1 MKVAG
6 YIEHTHDVLHHNG
19 LQQLNIQSTLH
30 SCLLPQF
37 KPCSQCSY
45 SHEISYKRSER
56 AQSSGTFF
64 IWWSLRRTGP
74 GWQKAN
80 WKSTVDKDLNRRGSS
95 GKKQRWQLLTDTD
108 DVGLWSS
115 VSVGCGMNQGQ
126 GQGSFSGSSTKSNRS
141 LLCQATS
148 YHFNYCFVKRVYE

>member
-45 SHEISYKRSER
+45 SHEISYKRSE
-56 AQSSGTFF
+56 
-64 IWWSLRRTGP
+64 
-74 GWQKAN
+74 
-80 WKSTVDKDLNRRGSS
+80 
-95 GKKQRWQLLTDTD
+95 
-108 DVGLWSS
+108 
-115 VSVGCGMNQGQ
+115 
-126 GQGSFSGSSTKSNRS
+126 STKFR
-141 LLCQATS
+141 
-148 YHFNYCFVKRVYE
+148 HFFHLVIVEEDWTRLTESKLEEHSRQRPK